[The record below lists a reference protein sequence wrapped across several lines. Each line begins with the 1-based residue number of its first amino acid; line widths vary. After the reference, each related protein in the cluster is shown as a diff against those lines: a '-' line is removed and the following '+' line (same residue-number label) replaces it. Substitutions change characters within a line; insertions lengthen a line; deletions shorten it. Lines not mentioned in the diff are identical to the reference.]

1 MDSQDVVSER
11 GTDRGTLASSLSRV
25 TRRQMTVLFCDVV
38 GSTSL
43 AVRLDPEDVL
53 DLLSAFGDL
62 VKRVAQNFGG
72 HVARIVGDGADV
84 YFGYPLA
91 SEDDAV
97 RAVHA
102 GLAIVEQA
110 SRLQD
115 ASGIA
120 TQVQV
125 RVGIATGQVAVGARE
140 GLAIA
145 GSTPNLAARI
155 QAAARPGQVTIAPST
170 RRIAGAQFEYQDLG
184 EFELKGFEEPVRL
197 TAVTGAGDPDGRSAW
212 RGRDTK
218 VPLVGRDA
226 ELATLQACWYM
237 ATANRRIE
245 SALVVAEPGLGKSR
259 LASAFDQRLA
269 TTPHTTMRLQCS
281 PFHSNSMLR
290 PVVQHLV
297 RAAGFAREDT
307 QPVRIEKLE
316 AQLAV
321 AGIGAELDRS
331 LIASLVEVDGSS
343 GYPPLDLPPAAQLQM
358 TRHVLCRYFA
368 GLATEQ
374 IPLLLI
380 VEDLHWMDP
389 TSFALLDELLAGAQR
404 VPVLVVLTSRPARPS
419 DLRAQPKL
427 IHLDRL
433 DEQAS
438 RNVVANI
445 PASMALSAVDIETI
459 IRRSDGVPLFLEELT
474 RMVLDLRTRH
484 DGGAVVQQSEVP
496 DTLMDLLMERLDR
509 LAGGKWLAQVG
520 AVIGHEFSRRLLYG
534 AAGMDQAAFDDALR
548 AMLGADLLLPV
559 DGQGERFAFKHA
571 LIEDA
576 AYGSIV
582 AKTRAMLHG
591 RLADLLTSDF
601 AGMIERQPEVAA
613 RHLSHAQRPL
623 EAGRFFLR
631 AGEQALRRGAL
642 REAAAHLSEG
652 VSVLAAAPASHERSE
667 AELSLLSTLGPT
679 TMVLTGPGSEA
690 FRDVQRRAFTLCHE
704 LPGAPRQ
711 FPVTYGL
718 CLYHWGR
725 SELETARCLAEDL
738 LEVAESRGGDGEAT
752 IAAHNMSGMIK
763 LSLGDVRAARAHLER
778 SVACYDPQRDAS
790 LYPVYLMDFGVFGRF
805 YLALATLITGDEEL
819 AGRHVQDAYELAA
832 RGNQP
837 HTLGFSMVA
846 NCTVAV
852 MRDLPA
858 VARKCAQQCID
869 FCTQTG
875 FSEFMGLARIS
886 RGWATARDGQTAA
899 GLDDMEAGIRLW
911 QATGFENWQCWFA
924 SLRAD
929 LLVELGRSDE
939 ALGEIDLHLA
949 RMDRSG
955 ENLFRSVL
963 LAQKAMLL
971 DFDRATHERLLAEA
985 TGIAAAQHA
994 VAWLRR
1000 IEVRRSV
1007 PVSSSPNVSIY
1018 RAN

>member
-1 MDSQDVVSER
+1 MESHDVVSEP
-11 GTDRGTLASSLSRV
+11 GTDRRTPASGSSRV

-43 AVRLDPEDVL
+43 AERLDPEDVL
-53 DLLSAFGDL
+53 DVLSAFGDL
-62 VKRVAQNFGG
+62 MGRVARSFGG

-102 GLAIVEQA
+102 GLAIVEEA
-110 SRLQD
+110 GRLHHTC
-115 ASGIA
+115 GIA
-120 TQVQV
+120 TPVQV
-125 RVGIATGQVAVGARE
+125 RVGIATGLVAVGARE

-155 QAAARPGQVTIAPST
+155 QAVARPGQVTIAPGT

-184 EFELKGFEEPVRL
+184 DFELKGFDEPVRL

-212 RGRDTK
+212 RGHDTK
-218 VPLVGRDA
+218 IPLVGREADIA
-226 ELATLQACWYM
+226 RLKARWNM
-237 ATANRRIE
+237 ATTNRRIE
-245 SALVVAEPGLGKSR
+245 SVLVVAEPGLGKSR
-259 LASAFDQRLA
+259 LASGFDQQIA
-269 TTPHTTMRLQCS
+269 SVAHTTVRLQCS
-281 PFHSNSMLR
+281 PFHSNSILR

-297 RAAGFAREDT
+297 RAAGFARADS
-307 QPVRIEKLE
+307 PALHVEKLD

-321 AGIGAELDRS
+321 AGIGAELDRR
-331 LIASLVEVDGSS
+331 LIASLVEVDGAS
-343 GYPPLDLPPAAQLQM
+343 GNPPLDLPAAMQLQM
-358 TRHVLCRYFA
+358 TRNVLCRYFM
-368 GLATEQ
+368 GLATEKA
-374 IPLLLI
+374 PLLLI

-389 TSFALLDELLAGAQR
+389 TSFALLDQLLAGAQR
-404 VPVLVVLTSRPARPS
+404 APMLVVLTSRPERPCE
-419 DLRAQPKL
+419 LAAQPSL
-427 IHLDRL
+427 IRLGRL

-438 RNVVANI
+438 REVVTNMA
-445 PASMALSAVDIETI
+445 ASMALSTADIETI
-459 IRRSDGVPLFLEELT
+459 IRRSDGVPLFLEEMT
-474 RMVLDLRTRH
+474 RMLLDSRGRRC
-484 DGGAVVQQSEVP
+484 DAIARPPEVP

-509 LAGGKWLAQVG
+509 LGSGKWLAQVA

-534 AAGMDQAAFDDALR
+534 AAGMDPAAFNEALHAMLR
-548 AMLGADLLLPV
+548 AGLLLRV
-559 DGQGERFAFKHA
+559 DVQGERFSFKHA

-576 AYGSIV
+576 AYGSIIV
-582 AKTRAMLHG
+582 KTRAILHG
-591 RLADLLTSDF
+591 RLADLLTSEF
-601 AGMIERQPEVAA
+601 TEIIERQPEVAA
-613 RHLSHAQRPL
+613 RHLSRALRPL
-623 EAGRFFLR
+623 EAGRYFLR
-631 AGEQALRRGAL
+631 AGEQALRRGAP

-652 VSVLAAAPASHERSE
+652 VSVLAAAPAGHERSE

-690 FRDVQRRAFTLCHE
+690 FRDVQQRAFTLCHE

-725 SELETARCLAEDL
+725 AELETARWLAEDL
-738 LEVAESRGGDGEAT
+738 LKVADLRRDDAEAT

-819 AGRHVQDAYELAA
+819 AGRHVRDAHELAA
-832 RGNQP
+832 RANQP
-837 HTLGFSMVA
+837 HTLGFSMAA
-846 NCTVAV
+846 NCSIAV
-852 MRDLPA
+852 LRNQPG
-858 VARKCAQQCID
+858 VARTFAQQCID

-911 QATGFENWQCWFA
+911 QATGFENWQSWFA

-929 LLVELGRSDE
+929 LLVEMGRSDE
-939 ALGEIDLHLA
+939 ALAELDLHLG

-963 LAQKAMLL
+963 LAQRAMLL
-971 DFDRATHERLLAEA
+971 DVDRNTRERLLAEA

-994 VAWLRR
+994 ITWIRR
-1000 IEVRRSV
+1000 IETRRGAFRSL
-1007 PVSSSPNVSIY
+1007 PNVGY
-1018 RAN
+1018 RTT